1 MKVMKRRFIAGAV
14 CPRCSEMDKI
24 VMFTNDDGVQT
35 KECVECGFTETIQ
48 DLQQQEE
55 LATRVTPVEE
65 AVRSE
70 EAQVLQFHPNPNTK
84 H

>member
-1 MKVMKRRFIAGAV
+1 MKKRFIAGAI

-24 VMFTNDDGVQT
+24 VMYTSDDGVQS
-35 KECVECGFTETIQ
+35 KECVACGFSENMK
-48 DLQQQEE
+48 DLEAQQEKE
-55 LATRVTPVEE
+55 LATRVAPVEE

-70 EAQVLQFHPNPNTK
+70 DTQVLQFHPNPSTK